1 LFFYCQL
8 KIFCNLAIQNLIINL
23 KFNKMKNRKFSTASR
38 EMKMTPFLID
48 LQKQKANKKTIFY
61 NNKSFKSVLFE
72 GVLFATGTATALTIV
87 ASLIIA
93 ITHI

>member
-1 LFFYCQL
+1 MT
-8 KIFCNLAIQNLIINL
+8 K
-23 KFNKMKNRKFSTASR
+23 RKFSNQAR
-38 EMKMTPFLID
+38 AMKMTPFLIN
-48 LQKQKANKKTIFY
+48 LQKEKAEQNKKTIFY